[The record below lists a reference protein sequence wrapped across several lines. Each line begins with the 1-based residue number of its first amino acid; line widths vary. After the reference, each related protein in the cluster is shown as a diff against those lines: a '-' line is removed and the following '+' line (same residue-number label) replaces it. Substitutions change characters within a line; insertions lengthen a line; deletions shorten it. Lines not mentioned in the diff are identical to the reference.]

1 MTQATAHAATTD
13 KTTQTSIVLTSAFC
27 SRMHSTLKPAPP
39 ATHYDILAVK
49 PTASEDEIK
58 QAYLKLAKQCH
69 PDVNSAP
76 DAADTFRRVHDAY
89 NVLSDSSSRKLYD
102 VRLGVQHIPGFA
114 DVRTAAGR
122 TASQEHVAEYFR
134 LRREV
139 LRPQRRASVP
149 GALLLLAIPTFF
161 LVRLAFRCRCVIVL
175 PLVFM
180 NHELMRSCH
189 CCAAV

>member
-1 MTQATAHAATTD
+1 MTQATAHATTTD
-13 KTTQTSIVLTSAFC
+13 KTAQNSIVLTSAFV
-27 SRMHSTLKPAPP
+27 SMHSSPKPAP

-49 PTASEDEIK
+49 PTASEDQIK
-58 QAYLKLAKQCH
+58 QAYLKLAKQWH
-69 PDVNSAP
+69 PDVNSAA

-89 NVLSDSSSRKLYD
+89 NVLSDSSARKLYD

-114 DVRTAAGR
+114 DVRAAAGR

-161 LVRLAFRCRCVIVL
+161 LVRLVIVFMVL
-175 PLVFM
+175 PLLFM
-180 NHELMRSCH
+180 TTAR
-189 CCAAV
+189 CAAV